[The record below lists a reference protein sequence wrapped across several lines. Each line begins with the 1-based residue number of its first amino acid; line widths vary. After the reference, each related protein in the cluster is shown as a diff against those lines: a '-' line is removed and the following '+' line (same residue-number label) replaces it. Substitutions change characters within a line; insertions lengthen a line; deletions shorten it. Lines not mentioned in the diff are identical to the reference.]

1 MLHWDVSWN
10 LNAAALLMPPLRKPS
25 KVLWALSLYQST
37 IKRINKLS
45 FIVLVHWVLIWSSAT
60 WREKKSNKTNPPTL
74 KNTIRK
80 WKFCSWCHPF
90 CTVYRVSGDYKKKR
104 KNRTKKLIP
113 YSKIIRYPIPHSTI
127 TIDLFLGNA
136 LSYQVDFL
144 NCPRKLAALLQLKIA
159 FTSEAE

>member
-1 MLHWDVSWN
+1 MQVMLHWDVSWN
-10 LNAAALLMPPLRKPS
+10 LNAATLLMPPLRKPS

-37 IKRINKLS
+37 TKRINKLS

-60 WREKKSNKTNPPTL
+60 WREKTPTL

-80 WKFCSWCHPF
+80 WKFCSRCHPF
-90 CTVYRVSGDYKKKR
+90 CTAYRVSGDYQKKR
-104 KNRTKKLIP
+104 KIRTKKPIP
-113 YSKIIRYPIPHSTI
+113 YSKIIRYPFPHSTI